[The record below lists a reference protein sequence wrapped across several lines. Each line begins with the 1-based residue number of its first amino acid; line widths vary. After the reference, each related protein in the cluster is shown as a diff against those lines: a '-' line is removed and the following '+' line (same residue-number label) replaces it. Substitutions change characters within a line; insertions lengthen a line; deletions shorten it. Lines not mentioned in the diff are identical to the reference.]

1 MQKTIFSELNPNI
14 SVNCVTLGFAQN
26 ELKVLVNINEVKK
39 GKNVSSVYALPES
52 LIRHEESL
60 KDSAKR
66 ILKDF
71 TNPDKVY
78 FEQLYTFG
86 KVDRNKKHDIEW
98 MRLLGLH
105 ADERLISVTYFA
117 LLKPDLF
124 VSEQTLFDK
133 KTEWIPFN
141 KLPKLAFDH
150 NDIVEKALL
159 TLKRKLKFEAL
170 GIELLPDNF
179 TLSEL
184 QALYETVLDTSFDK
198 RNFRRK
204 ILNSGL
210 FENTFK
216 KQTAVTHKPA
226 ELFTINKEKYDL
238 LRSGKFD
245 LAFIN
250 F

>member
-14 SVNCVTLGFAQN
+14 SVSCVTLGFAQN
-26 ELKVLVNINEVKK
+26 ELKVLVNINDAKK
-39 GKNVSSVYALPES
+39 SKNAGFALPES
-52 LIRHEESL
+52 IVQNEENI
-60 KDSAKR
+60 KDTAKR

-78 FEQLYTFG
+78 FEQLFTFG
-86 KVDRNKKHDIEW
+86 KTDRCKKHDFEW
-98 MRLLGLH
+98 MRSLGLQ
-105 ADERLISVTYFA
+105 ADERLITITYFA

-124 VSEQTLFDK
+124 VSEQSLFDK

-141 KLPKLAFDH
+141 KLPKLAFDQ
-150 NDIVEKALL
+150 NEIVEKAIMVL
-159 TLKRKLKFEAL
+159 RRRLKFEAL
-170 GIELLPDNF
+170 GIEMLQEKF
-179 TLSEL
+179 TLGEL
-184 QALYETVLDTSFDK
+184 QALYETVLGIEFDK

-210 FENTFK
+210 FQNTFK
-216 KQTAVTHKPA
+216 KQTGVTHKPA
-226 ELFTINKEKYDL
+226 ELFTINKEKYEQ
-238 LRSGKFD
+238 LRGGKFD